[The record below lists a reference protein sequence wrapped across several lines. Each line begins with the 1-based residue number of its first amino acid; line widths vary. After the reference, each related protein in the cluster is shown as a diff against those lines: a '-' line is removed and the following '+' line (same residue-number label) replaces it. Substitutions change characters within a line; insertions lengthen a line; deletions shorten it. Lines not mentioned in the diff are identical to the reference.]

1 MKQRVIDWWANPEN
15 KEKVWNAVAW
25 AAWMDIATSG
35 AAIVALVLAYKDA
48 YFVPNGFQADLTVT
62 EAIMMIVTDWT
73 NYGFLAIWVALYFC
87 TGSPRILP
95 WRK

>member
-1 MKQRVIDWWANPEN
+1 MKRRVIDWWANPEN
-15 KEKVWNAVAW
+15 KEKVWKGMAW
-25 AAWMDIATSG
+25 AAFIDIATSV
-35 AAIVALVLAYKDA
+35 AAILALY
-48 YFVPNGFQADLTVT
+48 GFQADLTVT

>member
-15 KEKVWNAVAW
+15 REKVWNGMAW
-25 AAWMDIATSG
+25 AAFIDIAISV
-35 AAIVALVLAYKDA
+35 AAILASRFPSLWIQGSPSAALLA
-48 YFVPNGFQADLTVT
+48 PLTVT
-62 EAIMMIVTDWT
+62 DIVTDWT
-73 NYGFLAIWVALYFC
+73 NYGFLAFWVALYFC